1 MRLAQAVEIL
11 LNGRNEPV
19 YYTHAITWLLMTWRH
34 KKPRH
39 QQQWLVPFL
48 LEYSS
53 LCASMIK
60 FRGIENVTAFLW
72 TSIFQQNIF
81 ENTVLQNYQRFPSYT
96 SLSCHGGAF
105 CIIVWREWIRRL
117 PVDTHDKGQK
127 LMFSFSL
134 ACVSCWTNSRVTDD
148 LRWHNSLASLQQT
161 NFTNPRLHLFH
172 IPHCSIQNR
181 NVHISVLNGAL
192 GDMEQ
197 VHYGICETGQLCS
210 VLYSREAR
218 IVSAPHRDSIV
229 RVAMVAN
236 VVAQQNRSAIDQYR
250 GRYLSVSREG
260 ALCFWSTDLKLLG
273 NHKIEPPLE
282 NSRSIWVTDVAV
294 MTRAQMMAVATTSR
308 DMLFYDIAANRFR
321 CVTKVTGLQ
330 SCPTTLHF
338 WSPLTMSRVDGP
350 EDNLCLI
357 WGNANGGVGAL
368 CFSANPDTTAINP
381 KQTQPHSRRI
391 PFAEILSGGHPKIKG
406 YILNGIHKDLV
417 HQVTYLHHT
426 KCFISC
432 SRDTE
437 SAMFMGDFELKM
449 HKCYFKVQNGVFSF
463 DYVPSLNIIVSGGY
477 DAIVRIW
484 NPYVPSKPIIVLQ
497 GHKSPITQVKVNL
510 SRETIISIA
519 DNKEIRIFD
528 LNTQTCIQTFYR
540 KMFPGMGPR
549 PFTGLFFN
557 ERRQALILGTTRL
570 LSLEHCEE
578 DLRTRKTISH
588 LRPVTTVLYNPLFQQ
603 VVSAGSC
610 STVCVWHVFSGDK
623 VSQSL
628 ENELREC
635 YHFRKSYQ
643 NDDISVSVE
652 RHIVHYISW
661 NILTVRWDSARN
673 T

>member
-1 MRLAQAVEIL
+1 
-11 LNGRNEPV
+11 
-19 YYTHAITWLLMTWRH
+19 
-34 KKPRH
+34 
-39 QQQWLVPFL
+39 
-48 LEYSS
+48 
-53 LCASMIK
+53 
-60 FRGIENVTAFLW
+60 
-72 TSIFQQNIF
+72 
-81 ENTVLQNYQRFPSYT
+81 
-96 SLSCHGGAF
+96 
-105 CIIVWREWIRRL
+105 
-117 PVDTHDKGQK
+117 
-127 LMFSFSL
+127 
-134 ACVSCWTNSRVTDD
+134 
-148 LRWHNSLASLQQT
+148 
-161 NFTNPRLHLFH
+161 
-172 IPHCSIQNR
+172 
-181 NVHISVLNGAL
+181 
-192 GDMEQ
+192 
-197 VHYGICETGQLCS
+197 
-210 VLYSREAR
+210 
-218 IVSAPHRDSIV
+218 
-229 RVAMVAN
+229 
-236 VVAQQNRSAIDQYR
+236 
-250 GRYLSVSREG
+250 
-260 ALCFWSTDLKLLG
+260 
-273 NHKIEPPLE
+273 
-282 NSRSIWVTDVAV
+282 

-628 ENELREC
+628 ENELRKC
-635 YHFRKSYQ
+635 YHFRKPYQ
-643 NDDISVSVE
+643 NDDISVISHEIYSQFDGLVQETRNSSALSMDVRLSCTNPSSMLPRCFRQIFFALQWRLNERDGVSNHRRLDCLLNRLFGRRSKKTSKLRVTGLCEGNPPVTGGFPSQRASNAENFSIWWRHHVE
-652 RHIVHYISW
+652 SLVGGGKGPFFLNIQYIYHSCW
-661 NILTVRWDSARN
+661 WHGDAKRQGIRSLGFDYSSQYFPVSEPGGLMLWLHAFSCTQLNDICGCF
-673 T
+673 